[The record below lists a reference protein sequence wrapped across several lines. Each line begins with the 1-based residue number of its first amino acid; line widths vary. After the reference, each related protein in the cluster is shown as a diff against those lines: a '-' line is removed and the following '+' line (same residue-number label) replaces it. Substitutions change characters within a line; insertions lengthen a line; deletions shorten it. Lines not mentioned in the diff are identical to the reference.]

1 MYEVAPIVESISRLI
16 DQDRVNSYADA
27 ARDHN
32 PLHLNTPEAR
42 AGQFGRPVAHGML
55 ILALVSE
62 MMSNT
67 FGLRWAEQGH
77 LKVRWRAPTF
87 PPITVVSGA
96 ILKEDID
103 GIASY
108 EIFCESDGGQKL
120 LTGTARIMYI

>member
-1 MYEVAPIVESISRLI
+1 MYEVAPVVESVTRLI
-16 DQDRVNSYADA
+16 DQSRVNSYADA

-32 PLHLNTPEAR
+32 PLHLDTPEAR

-55 ILALVSE
+55 ILAIVSE

-67 FGLRWAEQGH
+67 FGLQWAEQGH

-87 PPITVVSGA
+87 PPVTVISNA

-108 EIFCESDGGQKL
+108 EIFCEDEDGQKL
-120 LTGTARIMYI
+120 LTGTARVKYI